1 MTIKELEQRT
11 GLPRTSVRFY
21 EQEGFLHP
29 ERRENNYRDY
39 SEEDART
46 LKKIKLLRQLSLDLD
61 AIRRLQAGE
70 LSLSQALAGQARALE
85 GDRAD
90 LERYAQVCQELS
102 QTETSYGELDPE
114 PWLAALEEKS
124 LPLSRRVD
132 PAKQD
137 AIAAAPYPWRR
148 FFARALDWALAAI
161 LWTAFR
167 LLALRWDWA
176 GWGADALY
184 GYADAASLWL
194 GGWLVLLIL
203 EPILLCTWGYTPG
216 KWLLR
221 LRVRRGDGD
230 KLTWRRAQLRTLL
243 VWLRGTGLGIPL
255 LNLLCLAVGFAAC
268 RRDRVLPWDRGLEY
282 TARPAGAARTGAFVL
297 AVLLLWAVRP
307 LDRIDDWSY
316 RIPHPSGPLTPA
328 QVAENYNFLE
338 QRMPQPWSGVFGER
352 PIPVLN
358 EDGSWAVPP
367 PVYLEQWHW
376 VDLEDSEWGPV
387 EFATDEEGYV
397 TGFSVTWSPKGNPH
411 QETLDLWFS
420 MTEFLPHLF
429 SAISPGGADWSAPW
443 RDCANHRD
451 GFDLVRALDQVNFA
465 QAGSSL
471 SVPGRQT
478 EGVTAQVEVLSSAGY
493 QLTGENGRL
502 LQETPGAGVLTL
514 RFTAFLDHG
523 EEEGT

>member
-102 QTETSYGELDPE
+102 RTETSYGELDPE

-221 LRVRRGDGD
+221 LRVRRGGRGQADLAAGTAAHRFRVAAGD
-230 KLTWRRAQLRTLL
+230 RAGDSPAESAESGRR
-243 VWLRGTGLGIPL
+243 V
-255 LNLLCLAVGFAAC
+255 C
-268 RRDRVLPWDRGLEY
+268 RLSEGQ
-282 TARPAGAARTGAFVL
+282 GAALG
-297 AVLLLWAVRP
+297 
-307 LDRIDDWSY
+307 
-316 RIPHPSGPLTPA
+316 
-328 QVAENYNFLE
+328 
-338 QRMPQPWSGVFGER
+338 
-352 PIPVLN
+352 
-358 EDGSWAVPP
+358 
-367 PVYLEQWHW
+367 
-376 VDLEDSEWGPV
+376 
-387 EFATDEEGYV
+387 
-397 TGFSVTWSPKGNPH
+397 
-411 QETLDLWFS
+411 
-420 MTEFLPHLF
+420 
-429 SAISPGGADWSAPW
+429 
-443 RDCANHRD
+443 
-451 GFDLVRALDQVNFA
+451 
-465 QAGSSL
+465 
-471 SVPGRQT
+471 
-478 EGVTAQVEVLSSAGY
+478 
-493 QLTGENGRL
+493 
-502 LQETPGAGVLTL
+502 PGAGVHRPPGGGGAHRGLCAGGAPAVG
-514 RFTAFLDHG
+514 RPPAGPD
-523 EEEGT
+523 